1 MIDFKS
7 EYYKYLLTN
16 IKNCIHLRFFIEIA
30 LVRKTFTMNFE
41 KIKNIK
47 TELLSNYY
55 YTLNKLTFDY
65 QQRNGNWVTQI
76 RECYDRGDGAGILL
90 YNKEKGT
97 VILTK
102 QFRMPTFLND
112 NKDGLLVEICAG
124 MLDKDNPEACIIRET
139 EEEVGYRLKEV
150 KKVFEA
156 YSSPGVMT
164 EKMHYFIGAYT
175 DAMKVSDGG
184 GLESEHE
191 DIEVLELPFKHAI
204 EMLNNGEI
212 YDTRTIVLLQYA
224 QIHNLV

>member
-1 MIDFKS
+1 MMSSDK
-7 EYYKYLLTN
+7 L
-16 IKNCIHLRFFIEIA
+16 
-30 LVRKTFTMNFE
+30 
-41 KIKNIK
+41 KNIK
-47 TELLSNYY
+47 KELLSNHYY
-55 YTLNKLTFDY
+55 ILNKLTFDY
-65 QQRNGNWVTQI
+65 KLSNGNWVTQV

-90 YNKEKGT
+90 YNKEKGS
-97 VILTK
+97 VILTR

-112 NKDGLLVEICAG
+112 NKDGLLIEICAG

-164 EKMHYFIGAYT
+164 EKMHFFVGEYT
-175 DAMKVSDGG
+175 DAMKVSAGG

-191 DIEVLELPFKHAI
+191 DIEVLELPFTEAI
-204 EMLNNGEI
+204 AMLNNGEI

-224 QIHNLV
+224 LIHKLV

>member
-1 MIDFKS
+1 
-7 EYYKYLLTN
+7 
-16 IKNCIHLRFFIEIA
+16 
-30 LVRKTFTMNFE
+30 MNF
-41 KIKNIK
+41 KRLKNIK
-47 TELLSNYY
+47 TELLSDNY

-65 QQRNGNWVTQI
+65 QLRNGEWVTQM

-112 NKDGLLVEICAG
+112 NKEGLLIEICAG
-124 MLDKDNPEACIIRET
+124 MLDKDHPEACIIRET

-156 YSSPGVMT
+156 YSSPGVLT
-164 EKMHYFIGAYT
+164 EKMHFFIGEYT

-184 GLESEHE
+184 GVDTEHE
-191 DIEVLELPFKHAI
+191 DIEVLELPFEKAI
-204 EMLNNGEI
+204 YMLNNGEI
-212 YDTRTIVLLQYA
+212 NDTRTIVLLQYA
-224 QIHNLV
+224 LIHKLL

>member
-1 MIDFKS
+1 MPS
-7 EYYKYLLTN
+7 ENL
-16 IKNCIHLRFFIEIA
+16 
-30 LVRKTFTMNFE
+30 
-41 KIKNIK
+41 KNIK
-47 TELLSNYY
+47 TELLSNNY

-65 QQRNGNWVTQI
+65 KLSNGNWVTQV

-97 VILTK
+97 IILTK

-164 EKMHYFIGAYT
+164 EKMHFFIGEYT
-175 DAMKVSDGG
+175 DAMKVNEGG

-191 DIEVLELPFKHAI
+191 DIEVLEMPFENAI
-204 EMLNNGEI
+204 TMLNNGEI
-212 YDTRTIVLLQYA
+212 NDTRTIVLLQYA
-224 QIHNLV
+224 LIHKLV

>member
-1 MIDFKS
+1 MS
-7 EYYKYLLTN
+7 LNTL
-16 IKNCIHLRFFIEIA
+16 
-30 LVRKTFTMNFE
+30 
-41 KIKNIK
+41 KNIK
-47 TELLSNYY
+47 TELLSNHY

-65 QQRNGNWVTQI
+65 QLRNGNWVTQV

-112 NKDGLLVEICAG
+112 TKDGLLIEICAG

-164 EKMHYFIGAYT
+164 EKMHFFIGEYT
-175 DAMKVSDGG
+175 EAMKVSEGG
-184 GLESEHE
+184 GLKSEHE
-191 DIEVLELPFKHAI
+191 DIEVLELPFIKAI
-204 EMLNNGEI
+204 KMLNNGEI
-212 YDTRTIVLLQYA
+212 NDTRTIVLLQYA
-224 QIHNLV
+224 IIHKLLH

>member
-1 MIDFKS
+1 MFFCRNCLSYFDKLI
-7 EYYKYLLTN
+7 LLLMMASD
-16 IKNCIHLRFFIEIA
+16 KL
-30 LVRKTFTMNFE
+30 
-41 KIKNIK
+41 KNIR
-47 TELLSNYY
+47 TEVLSNNY

-65 QQRNGNWVTQI
+65 RLSNGNWVTQV

-90 YNKEKGT
+90 YNKEKGR
-97 VILTK
+97 VILTR

-112 NKDGLLVEICAG
+112 NKDGLLIEICAG

-164 EKMHYFIGAYT
+164 EKMHFFVGEYT
-175 DAMKVSDGG
+175 DAMKVSAGG

-191 DIEVLELPFKHAI
+191 DIEVLELPFTEAI
-204 EMLNNGEI
+204 AMLNNGEI
-212 YDTRTIVLLQYA
+212 HDTRTIVLLQYA
-224 QIHNLV
+224 LIHKLV